1 MCSVLK
7 LILLKI
13 FFFLFGIVEGV
24 GEGVSGLKPG
34 DHVLPV
40 LTAECRECCQLAIV
54 NQKKATRAIFLESIP
69 RREL

>member
-1 MCSVLK
+1 MQCFEVN
-7 LILLKI
+7 ITED

-40 LTAECRECCQLAIV
+40 LTAECRERCQLAIV